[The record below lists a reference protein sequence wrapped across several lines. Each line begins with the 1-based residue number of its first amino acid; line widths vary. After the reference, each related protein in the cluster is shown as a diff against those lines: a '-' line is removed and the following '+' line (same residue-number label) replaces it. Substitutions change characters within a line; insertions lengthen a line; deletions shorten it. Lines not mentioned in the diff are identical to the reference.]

1 MSGSGG
7 GNSTTTQKA
16 DPWSGLAP
24 YLIGNGEAQVAPTG
38 GLYQLASKWMEGS
51 GPQFYPGNT
60 VAPTS
65 DVTNNYENAVLYRAG
80 NGSPMDA
87 QASNT
92 ATRLA
97 TGEGL
102 NSDATARG
110 DFLNANPYLDAMVDA
125 STRDINKNFSN
136 TVLPGVASQFA
147 AGGRYG
153 SGAQAGVLGNVSTDY
168 TNKLGDIVTGIRG
181 TNYANERSLMEQRR
195 GQYIG
200 LEGTGANMLNAMN
213 TEAYNRWYQD
223 NAAAQQVGMNRDA
236 RAQGQVN
243 ADIARWDYGQNQP
256 LGKLQAFAGL
266 LQGQAGGGQS
276 SSQTTNASGQSGFGK
291 AATGALGGAATGAA
305 LGSVVPGIGTAVGA
319 IGGAAVGLL
328 SGFM

>member
-1 MSGSGG
+1 MAGG
-7 GNSTTTQKA
+7 GGTQTTTQKA

-24 YLIGNGEAQVAPTG
+24 YLIGNGEAQVQPTG
-38 GLYQLASKWMEGS
+38 GLYQQASKWFEGS

-87 QASNT
+87 TAANT

-97 TGEGL
+97 TGEALG
-102 NSDATARG
+102 SDATANG
-110 DFLNANPYLDAMVDA
+110 SMLNSNPYLDQMVDA
-125 STRDINKNFSN
+125 STRDINRNFSN

-153 SGAQAGVLGNVSTDY
+153 SGAQAGVLGTVSNDY
-168 TNKLGDIVTGIRG
+168 TTKLGDIVSGIRG
-181 TNYANERSLMEQRR
+181 TNYANERSLQEQRR
-195 GQYIG
+195 TQIYGQ
-200 LEGTGANMLNAMN
+200 ESTGANMLNAAN

-223 NAAAQQVGMNRDA
+223 NAAAAQVGQNRDT
-236 RAQGQVN
+236 RAQGILN
-243 ADIARWDYGQNQP
+243 ANIQRYDYGQNQP
-256 LGKLQAFAGL
+256 LAKLQAFAGL

-276 SSQTTNASGQSGFGK
+276 SSQTTGGSGQSGTSK
-291 AATGALGGAATGAA
+291 ALTGALGGAATGAA
-305 LGSVVPGIGTAVGA
+305 IGGPWGAA
-319 IGGAAVGLL
+319 IGGGVGLL
-328 SGFM
+328 SGFLS